1 MLKKLFFLFIVF
13 VGFNLN
19 AQDYSIR
26 GFVYDDGNM
35 EPISDIKIK
44 LLKQDS
50 SVIAGA
56 YTNLNGGFLIPKL
69 SKGAYILKVEVGG
82 FKKSFVNVEITE
94 KQKIYDVQF
103 YYSQFHFSLQYI
115 KLNSYRFVTSYYVIY
130 LDIVTFK
137 LFLYYILFII

>member
-1 MLKKLFFLFIVF
+1 MLKKLFLLFIVF

-56 YTNLNGGFLIPKL
+56 YTNLNLSLIH
-69 SKGAYILKVEVGG
+69 I
-82 FKKSFVNVEITE
+82 
-94 KQKIYDVQF
+94 
-103 YYSQFHFSLQYI
+103 
-115 KLNSYRFVTSYYVIY
+115 
-130 LDIVTFK
+130 
-137 LFLYYILFII
+137 

>member
-82 FKKSFVNVEITE
+82 FKKSFVNVDITE

-103 YYSQFHFSLQYI
+103 
-115 KLNSYRFVTSYYVIY
+115 KLIRSTQEV
-130 LDIVTFK
+130 K
-137 LFLYYILFII
+137 